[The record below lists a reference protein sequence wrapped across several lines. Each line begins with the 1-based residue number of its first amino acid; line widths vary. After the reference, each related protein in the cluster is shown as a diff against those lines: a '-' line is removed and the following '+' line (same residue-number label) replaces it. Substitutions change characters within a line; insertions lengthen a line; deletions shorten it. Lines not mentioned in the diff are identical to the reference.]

1 MDPHELIAA
10 LEASGDYRVLRR
22 LRQAEL
28 MSQAPARTRRAVLA
42 DVETT
47 GLDCDRDEIIELA
60 MVPFFYTLEGKIVG
74 VGAPFDGLRQ
84 PAAPIPAEVTRLT
97 GIDDGMVAGRSIDP
111 AQVAAF
117 AGASLVIAHNA
128 AFDRR
133 FLERFCPALAD
144 NPWAC
149 SLNEV
154 RWAKEGFD
162 SAKLAYLAM
171 SSGFY
176 YDKHRAVHDCHA
188 TIELLSRALPVSG
201 GLALSALL
209 ASARGK
215 TLRCWAA
222 NSPFEFKD
230 ELKKRGYRWNGGE
243 DGTPRAWWIDVA
255 EADIDAEKA
264 YLCTE
269 IYKRDMVFP
278 IAEITAF
285 NRHSDR
291 ITPAIAN
298 AAAGDEFAMASKSY
312 RASLGSD

>member
-1 MDPHELIAA
+1 MTSVRPDEMIAA
-10 LEASGDYRVLRR
+10 LEAHGDYRVLRR
-22 LRQAEL
+22 LRPPEP
-28 MSQAPARTRRAVLA
+28 MREPPAGARRAILA

-47 GLDCDRDEIIELA
+47 GLDCEKDEIIELA
-60 MVPFFYTLEGKIVG
+60 MVPFFYSLAGEILG
-74 VGAPFDGLRQ
+74 VGTPFDGLRQ

-97 GIDDGMVAGRSIDP
+97 GIDDAMVKGRSIDS
-111 AQVAAF
+111 AQVSAF
-117 AGASLVIAHNA
+117 AGNSLVIAHNA
-128 AFDRR
+128 GFDRR
-133 FLERFCPALAD
+133 FLERFCPAVME

-154 RWAKEGFD
+154 QWSDEGFE

-188 TIELLSRALPVSG
+188 TIELLSRPLPVSG

-209 ASARGK
+209 ASARGT
-215 TLRCWAA
+215 TLRCWAE
-222 NSPFEFKD
+222 NSPFESKD
-230 ELKKRGYRWNGGE
+230 ELKRRGYRWNGGE

-269 IYKRDMVFP
+269 IYKRDVAFP

-285 NRHSDR
+285 NRYSNRVTPVVAADR
-291 ITPAIAN
+291 
-298 AAAGDEFAMASKSY
+298 S
-312 RASLGSD
+312 